1 MLHHPI
7 WLALACTLLA
17 ISKVPDLAHIRW
29 HESRDTIKAYQSD
42 VCQGWCMLI
51 LQVYCSQMSNLGN
64 FRCTERTSTTNLERS
79 HCLPY
84 VCTNMMIYGKLGG
97 YRSKGKYVR
106 AQMWHNSCRTFS
118 ENRCPSL
125 TCLVLPEFLQWFLNG
140 CGFLWQQSLKLRS
153 LMLTCAIPLFGMIH
167 NDAQVITGRGVSVW
181 SQMIFD
187 EHVASTRW
195 SFHSLSLMNMTLS
208 IYSSA
213 VAAQERKF
221 GKRITVIKSWW
232 PQGNSS

>member
-1 MLHHPI
+1 
-7 WLALACTLLA
+7 
-17 ISKVPDLAHIRW
+17 
-29 HESRDTIKAYQSD
+29 
-42 VCQGWCMLI
+42 
-51 LQVYCSQMSNLGN
+51 
-64 FRCTERTSTTNLERS
+64 
-79 HCLPY
+79 
-84 VCTNMMIYGKLGG
+84 
-97 YRSKGKYVR
+97 
-106 AQMWHNSCRTFS
+106 
-118 ENRCPSL
+118 
-125 TCLVLPEFLQWFLNG
+125 
-140 CGFLWQQSLKLRS
+140 

-195 SFHSLSLMNMTLS
+195 SFHSLSLMTMTLS